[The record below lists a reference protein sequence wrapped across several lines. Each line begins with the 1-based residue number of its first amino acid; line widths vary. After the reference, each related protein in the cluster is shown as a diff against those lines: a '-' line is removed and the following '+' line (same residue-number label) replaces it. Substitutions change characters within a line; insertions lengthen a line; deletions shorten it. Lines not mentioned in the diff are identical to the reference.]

1 MMHKGDNIML
11 DRKELAETIFKE
23 HPIRFCA
30 KEKDDF
36 IVFAQERLRG
46 MGYSDDDIHI
56 MQSRGMMAS
65 RNIVIGDIEKAQ
77 KFITAHYDTPGRN
90 GIIVCTSPLV
100 GQVWANIL
108 TCVLIVPLMAVLS
121 GLGVRLEQLFES
133 IPALNGTLLTTVF
146 GAILLPLIFLA
157 YFIAIIFIKNPQ
169 SRNDNTSG
177 TLGALYCA
185 ERLVDRVKSGEVCV
199 VLFDNEEWGLVGAG
213 RLAAE
218 LRRRKVKMK
227 ERTVINFDCIGVGDR
242 LIAATVGRQH
252 KGTRAVLDAMDEGLE
267 KKIVRKC
274 SFVVYMSDHARFRD
288 SFMLSAAKRSKL
300 GPFYLP
306 NIHTARDVECDLD
319 LVGDIADRVCGVI
332 EK

>member
-1 MMHKGDNIML
+1 MDIRNIAEELFTEYPCRFKSDEKSSFITYIRSKLL
-11 DRKELAETIFKE
+11 D
-23 HPIRFCA
+23 
-30 KEKDDF
+30 
-36 IVFAQERLRG
+36 
-46 MGYSDDDIHI
+46 MGYSEKDITVEL
-56 MQSRGMMAS
+56 QKGLFKT
-65 RNIVIGDIEKAQ
+65 RNIVIGDPKTA
-77 KFITAHYDTPGRN
+77 KRFITAHYDTPGRN
-90 GIIVCTSPLV
+90 GFLLASSSVIGQTGANVLMLVVMLAAAIALLAGMMYTEDRMFADGELPFWAVLLIPLV
-100 GQVWANIL
+100 
-108 TCVLIVPLMAVLS
+108 
-121 GLGVRLEQLFES
+121 LFV
-133 IPALNGTLLTTVF
+133 VF
-146 GAILLPLIFLA
+146 FGFM
-157 YFIAIIFIKNPQ
+157 FIIMVTKNP
-169 SRNDNTSG
+169 SNRNDNTSG
-177 TLGALYCA
+177 VLTALSCA
-185 ERLVDRVKSGEVCV
+185 DRLREKVQSGEVCV

-213 RLAAE
+213 QLAAE

-252 KGTRAVLDAMDEGLE
+252 KGTRAFLDAMDEGLE